1 LEEKAEK
8 CIIIYLQEKAE
19 RDVTFMHA
27 EPDVVKRLQNDALAH
42 HLGIELQE
50 MRPGYARATVN
61 VGPHLLNGVG
71 ITHGGTI
78 FSLADVVFAA
88 ASNAHGPVAVAMDV
102 HISFIKSTSTGET
115 LTAEWKLQTARVS
128 WWLRRKGGYS
138 ENHSNLA
145 LLQYSLLKMQ
155 TLARL
160 TSRRGPSFETKK
172 N

>member
-115 LTAEWKLQTARVS
+115 LTAEAREEGITKRTGLYRMEVTDS
-128 WWLRRKGGYS
+128 KGELVAAAQGRVFRKS
-138 ENHSNLA
+138 
-145 LLQYSLLKMQ
+145 Q
-155 TLARL
+155 
-160 TSRRGPSFETKK
+160 
-172 N
+172 